1 LSLIPANAD
10 ALGGCRTRR
19 SVHQEIGMSNQTI
32 AREQAETR
40 FKKQERLAEEGSKA
54 MADYEAAGRAT
65 REKTAR
71 LRLLRLAHEAAK
83 AQQQAAQQQDK
94 PAPKMPRIR
103 KASTATSR
111 ATPSPRART
120 PSPRASRKSKALPT
134 KP

>member
-1 LSLIPANAD
+1 
-10 ALGGCRTRR
+10 
-19 SVHQEIGMSNQTI
+19 MSNQTI
-32 AREQAETR
+32 VREQAESR

-65 REKTAR
+65 REKTVR

-94 PAPKMPRIR
+94 PAPKVR
-103 KASTATSR
+103 KASTASKASTARRSR
-111 ATPSPRART
+111 ATPSPR
-120 PSPRASRKSKALPT
+120 PSRKSKALPA